1 MVTLSSSAASAQPTI
16 LAASCHLRRVAA
28 ASDNHAGQSR
38 PCLHVGLNVRISQ
51 MRPSRGNR
59 WSANSGGSFP
69 FAERQLWNGA
79 ERTNPHSALML
90 AARITLPHFSV
101 SSAINLS
108 KAAGES
114 VVTIVPNSAKRA
126 FTAGSARTALI
137 SLLSLSM
144 IGAGV
149 FLGAPTPD
157 QEVTS

>member
-1 MVTLSSSAASAQPTI
+1 MSGASGDQFSSSA
-16 LAASCHLRRVAA
+16 RVRVT
-28 ASDNHAGQSR
+28 GFY
-38 PCLHVGLNVRISQ
+38 GISVEVDH
-51 MRPSRGNR
+51 
-59 WSANSGGSFP
+59 SG
-69 FAERQLWNGA
+69 
-79 ERTNPHSALML
+79 LML

-101 SSAINLS
+101 SSTINLS
-108 KAAGES
+108 KVAGES
-114 VVTIVPNSAKRA
+114 VVTIVPNSVKRA